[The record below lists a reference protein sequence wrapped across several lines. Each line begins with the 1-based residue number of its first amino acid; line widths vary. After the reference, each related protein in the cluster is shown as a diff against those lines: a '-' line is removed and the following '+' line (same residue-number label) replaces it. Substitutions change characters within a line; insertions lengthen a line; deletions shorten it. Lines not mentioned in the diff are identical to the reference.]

1 MEVGAILAGYMEPV
15 HLELFVNHQLD
26 LPFAAKCSNL
36 PQV

>member
-1 MEVGAILAGYMEPV
+1 MEVGAILAGYM
-15 HLELFVNHQLD
+15 ELFVNHQLD